1 MQKTITQNAKKQ
13 YDAIAKEVA
22 NYDSKIAYIQ
32 KKIKVDDLFPQPEKG
47 TYDYWQQQVQ
57 IADAAL
63 KQINSSQKKSMNA
76 GNFKGID
83 AAVVKSYKDN
93 VKKLKEA
100 EKELKVYDSSSK
112 QESAA
117 NKLRKQ
123 QEGIRSQNDKISEI
137 ERKQAIQRKRQAED
151 MEMEISRSEINA
163 MADGSEKNVCRGNWI
178 TGKRSN
184 HWKDKKKIW
193 SRL

>member
-1 MQKTITQNAKKQ
+1 MGESKKEAENALES
-13 YDAIAKEVA
+13 IA
-22 NYDSKIAYIQ
+22 
-32 KKIKVDDLFPQPEKG
+32 
-47 TYDYWQQQVQ
+47 
-57 IADAAL
+57 
-63 KQINSSQKKSMNA
+63 SSQKRLLDA

-83 AAVVKSYKDN
+83 TAVVKSYKDN

-100 EKELKVYDSSSK
+100 EKELKVYDTSSK

-117 NKLRKQ
+117 EKLRKQ

-151 MEMEISRSEINA
+151 MEMEISQSEINA
-163 MADGSEKNVCRGNWI
+163 MADGSEKNVCRLNWI

-184 HWKDKKKIW
+184 HWKGKKKI
-193 SRL
+193 